1 LASIVNSDNG
11 VVSGSAGL
19 KSSADSSGVLDL
31 QTNGTTAISIS
42 ASQVVT
48 YTNQPTYTGGT
59 ANGVM
64 YLNGSK
70 AVTTGTALV
79 FDGANLG
86 LGVTPS
92 VWNSG
97 YKVVEIGKIGS
108 SVFTGASSGNLILA
122 SNAYLNSSDAWT
134 YANNGGAVY
143 FRAANSDRS
152 FSWNISSTGAGTAGN
167 PITFSQV
174 MTLDSTGALFINRA
188 SNGVHLQ
195 TQVNSVNT
203 TALGSFNGAPTVGS
217 NLSGYS
223 GIMFN
228 GASLEPTLDG
238 LNTRQSAL
246 VDIGSTGFRFK
257 TGHFTGINFPATQ
270 VASADANTLDDY
282 EEGVYTPTVT
292 AGTSGTITINASYD
306 ILTYTKI
313 GRLVTIT
320 GLLVVGSVSSPVGEL
335 RISLPF
341 TPASFGD
348 ASLRQ
353 CPACVCYFNGAGAPN
368 GSVYYPA
375 AMFINQSPLSYFTLW
390 AASLSNVYNTAP
402 ASWCGSGSDLQISLT
417 YVTAS

>member
-1 LASIVNSDNG
+1 MASAINSDNG

-70 AVTTGTALV
+70 AVTTGSALV
-79 FDGANLG
+79 FDGTNLG
-86 LGVTPS
+86 VGVSSPAYRLDLSIGAT
-92 VWNSG
+92 SG
-97 YKVVEIGKIGS
+97 AKLFK
-108 SVFTGASSGNLILA
+108 FTGASSQSMFGYADSGGVGITRTDPYNTMVYLTTGNTIEFYTA
-122 SNAYLNSSDAWT
+122 SALRAY
-134 YANNGGAVY
+134 
-143 FRAANSDRS
+143 F
-152 FSWNISSTGAGTAGN
+152 
-167 PITFSQV
+167 
-174 MTLDSTGALFINRA
+174 DSTGALFINRA

-282 EEGVYTPTVT
+282 EEGTWTPSLAGVANLNAISTVSARYTKVGNVVMCQGTFTATT
-292 AGTSGTITINASYD
+292 AGAGTVAFTMTGPFNMVAVQNVGQLGVVNCYPYAGTFKQSGYIIDNSGGEASSMYVEFYINSGTSVNLNFQ
-306 ILTYTKI
+306 LTYQT
-313 GRLVTIT
+313 
-320 GLLVVGSVSSPVGEL
+320 S
-335 RISLPF
+335 
-341 TPASFGD
+341 
-348 ASLRQ
+348 
-353 CPACVCYFNGAGAPN
+353 
-368 GSVYYPA
+368 
-375 AMFINQSPLSYFTLW
+375 
-390 AASLSNVYNTAP
+390 
-402 ASWCGSGSDLQISLT
+402 
-417 YVTAS
+417 